1 MRRKLWFDSLN
12 IFLLCIALV
21 LFFLR
26 STFTLLLAGG
36 CIAIALVRC
45 FSTDPNARVR
55 ENDRFRGFWDRIKM
69 RSQAKKAHKVRTV
82 KPTYASKPGESN
94 LGKNS
99 AKQNKREEK
108 AKAKEE
114 KRAQKE
120 KKRQQKNDPDYA
132 YFTCPKCGQE
142 MRAPKGKGKI
152 LVTCKNCGEKFEK
165 KT

>member
-26 STFTLLLAGG
+26 STFTLQLAGG

-45 FSTDPNARVR
+45 FSTDPNARNR
-55 ENDRFRGFWDRIKM
+55 ENDRFRGFWDRMKM
-69 RSQAKKAHKVRTV
+69 RSQAKKAQKVRTV
-82 KPTYASKPGESN
+82 KPQYASRPGESH
-94 LGKNS
+94 LGKE
-99 AKQNKREEK
+99 NKSE
-108 AKAKEE
+108 AKAQRAEAKEA
-114 KRAQKE
+114 KKAQKE
-120 KKRQQKNDPDYA
+120 KKRQQKNDTEHV
-132 YFTCPKCGQE
+132 YFHCPKCNQE

-165 KT
+165 TT

>member
-45 FSTDPNARVR
+45 FSTDPNARNR
-55 ENDRFRGFWDRIKM
+55 ENDRFRGFWDRMKM
-69 RSQAKKAHKVRTV
+69 RSQAKKAQKVRT
-82 KPTYASKPGESN
+82 E
-94 LGKNS
+94 
-99 AKQNKREEK
+99 AKAQR
-108 AKAKEE
+108 AKAKEA
-114 KRAQKE
+114 KKAQKE
-120 KKRQQKNDPDYA
+120 KKRQQKNDTEHV
-132 YFTCPKCGQE
+132 YFHCPKCNQE

-165 KT
+165 TT

>member
-1 MRRKLWFDSLN
+1 MRRKLWGDSLN

-45 FSTDPNARVR
+45 FSTDPNARNR
-55 ENDRFRGFWDRIKM
+55 ENDRFRGFWDRMKM
-69 RSQAKKAHKVRTV
+69 RSQAKKAQKVRTV
-82 KPTYASKPGESN
+82 KPQYASRPGESH
-94 LGKNS
+94 LGKENKS
-99 AKQNKREEK
+99 EAKAQR
-108 AKAKEE
+108 AKAKEA
-114 KRAQKE
+114 KKAQKE
-120 KKRQQKNDPDYA
+120 KKRQQKNDTEHV
-132 YFTCPKCGQE
+132 YFHCPKCNQE

-165 KT
+165 TT

>member
-36 CIAIALVRC
+36 CISIALVRC
-45 FSTDPNARVR
+45 FSTDPNARNR
-55 ENDRFRGFWDRIKM
+55 ENDRFRGFWDRMKM
-69 RSQAKKAHKVRTV
+69 RSQAKK
-82 KPTYASKPGESN
+82 
-94 LGKNS
+94 
-99 AKQNKREEK
+99 
-108 AKAKEE
+108 
-114 KRAQKE
+114 AQKE
-120 KKRQQKNDPDYA
+120 KKRQQKNDTEHV
-132 YFTCPKCGQE
+132 YFHCPKCNQE

-165 KT
+165 TT